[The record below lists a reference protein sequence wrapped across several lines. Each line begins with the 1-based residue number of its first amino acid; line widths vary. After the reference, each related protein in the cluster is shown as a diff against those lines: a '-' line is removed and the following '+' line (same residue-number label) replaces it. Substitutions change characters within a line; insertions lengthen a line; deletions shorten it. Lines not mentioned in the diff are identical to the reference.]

1 LTVYQKT
8 LLMLDACNLSGL
20 GHDFSKEIIPAIWE
34 DVRQNGSGT
43 AEFNRH
49 PLAVLWTMKMASLAY
64 PECLC
69 ASCMEAFR
77 RAYEEVKK
85 RAGRREPGE
94 QGETL

>member
-1 LTVYQKT
+1 MPAT
-8 LLMLDACNLSGL
+8 SGGL

-34 DVRQNGSGT
+34 EVRRAEGGT
-43 AEFNRH
+43 TRFNEH

-77 RAYEEVKK
+77 QAYEEIKK
-85 RAGRREPGE
+85 RVNLSRPADRGK
-94 QGETL
+94 